1 MLTLPDESQAEA
13 HQHIHQRD
21 LYDREYGAIR
31 AYRLDNWQRSYIR
44 RLASLWERCGPTAPF
59 LDAGAGGSAYT
70 VIEAARIGIPA
81 VGCDISLEGMRTAA
95 RSARDQG
102 VADRCLF
109 VACSAE
115 RLPFADG
122 AFGATAAIAVLEH
135 VPDERQAIRELSRV
149 TRKGGQV
156 FLAVPNTV
164 ERMPFPLRQVYQ
176 WHDRRVG
183 HLRHYSPAELRER
196 STVAGLQPIRVVYSG
211 HWSKVWQLA
220 LHLPAARLGLN
231 DQRLWWWLE
240 GFDDRAAGN
249 DHGLHLNLWLEKR

>member
-1 MLTLPDESQAEA
+1 MQEASAAEA
-13 HQHIHQRD
+13 HQHNHQTAK
-21 LYDREYGAIR
+21 YDRENGAYR
-31 AYRLDNWQRSYIR
+31 VYRLDNWQRSYIR
-44 RLASLWERCGPTAPF
+44 RLAPLWAACGPTAPF

-70 VIEAARIGIPA
+70 VIEAARTGIPA
-81 VGCDISLEGMRTAA
+81 IGCDLSLEGMHTAA
-95 RSARDQG
+95 RFAREQG

-115 RLPFADG
+115 RLPFVDG
-122 AFGATAAIAVLEH
+122 AFGASAAIAVLEH
-135 VPDERQAIRELSRV
+135 VPDERRALRELARV
-149 TRKGGQV
+149 TRPGGQV
-156 FLAVPNTV
+156 FLAVPNSV

-183 HLRHYSPAELRER
+183 HPRLLRHRRLE
-196 STVAGLQPIRVVYSG
+196 
-211 HWSKVWQLA
+211 LA

-249 DHGLHLNLWLEKR
+249 DRGLHLNLWLDRR